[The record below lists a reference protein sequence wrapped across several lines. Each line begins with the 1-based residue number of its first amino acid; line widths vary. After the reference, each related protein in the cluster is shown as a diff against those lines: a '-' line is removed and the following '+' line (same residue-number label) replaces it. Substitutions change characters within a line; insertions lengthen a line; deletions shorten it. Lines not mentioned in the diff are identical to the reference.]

1 MESVHVIKKPLLT
14 EKATFA
20 SNEHNRYGFL
30 VDRTASKTDIK
41 RAIAELYDVRVLGVS
56 THNRRSRNR
65 RMRYGMVSGKTTKRA
80 IVRIHPDDTIDLF

>member
-1 MESVHVIKKPLLT
+1 MESVHVIKKPMLT

-20 SNEHNRYGFL
+20 SNEHNRYTFI

-41 RAIAELYDVRVLGVS
+41 RAIQELYDVRVQGVS

-65 RMRYGMVSGKTTKRA
+65 RMKYGMVAGKQTKHA
-80 IVRIHPDDTIDLF
+80 IVRIHPADTIDLF